1 MQNQQTF
8 DLKTVMT
15 YAVSAHF
22 QNDEEYKNYGS
33 VTNKNIVM
41 SHMGMLD
48 ANRMSFVDYVTQE
61 CETIAEDIIQYY
73 KGLTFKAM
81 GNKIND
87 FEQKVLSLINS
98 GMVDRRDIGVIS
110 SLPKAYFRAVKRDA
124 TDTQMRK
131 LSTTSI
137 HVGTQGED
145 VQGTINILNCSFI
158 QRLQCHVVN
167 AEMLGNIVCFF
178 TKHPAEHWG
187 ETCEIKGKVKRHQ
200 TSKFHGGK
208 ETVLN
213 YVKTVDK
220 VL

>member
-15 YAVSAHF
+15 YAVSAYK
-22 QNDEEYKNYGS
+22 QNNEDYINYGTT
-33 VTNKNIVM
+33 TNKIILQT
-41 SHMGMLD
+41 HLGLLD
-48 ANRMSFVDYVTQE
+48 DSRAVFVDDVSQE
-61 CETIAEDIIQYY
+61 CADIAEKMIQYY

-87 FEQKVLSLINS
+87 FEQKVLGLINCKQ
-98 GMVDRRDIGVIS
+98 VDRRDIGVIA
-110 SLPKAYFRAVKRDA
+110 SLPKAYFRAVKRDS

-137 HVGTQGED
+137 HIGTLGED
-145 VQGTINILNCSFI
+145 VQGTINVLNCSFI
-158 QRLQCHVVN
+158 QSLQCHVVN
-167 AEMLGNIVCFF
+167 AEMSGNIVCFF

-187 ETCEIKGKVKRHQ
+187 ETCEIKAKIKRHQ

-213 YVKTVDK
+213 YVKVA
-220 VL
+220 

>member
-1 MQNQQTF
+1 MQSQQLF

-15 YAVSAHF
+15 FAVSAHF
-22 QNDEEYKNYGS
+22 QNGEEYKNYGTG
-33 VTNKNIVM
+33 TNKAIVQT
-41 SHMGMLD
+41 HLGLLD
-48 ANRMSFVDYVTQE
+48 ENRMVYVDYVTQE
-61 CETIAEDIIQYY
+61 CADIAEKMTQYY

-87 FEQKVLSLINS
+87 FEQKVLGLINCKQ
-98 GMVDRRDIGVIS
+98 VDRRDIGVIA
-110 SLPKAYFRAVKRDA
+110 SLPKAYFRAVKRDK

-137 HVGTQGED
+137 HIGTLGED

-167 AEMLGNIVCFF
+167 AEMLGNVVCFF
-178 TKHPAEHWG
+178 TKHPADHWG

-213 YVKTVDK
+213 YVKKVDNS
-220 VL
+220 

>member
-1 MQNQQTF
+1 MNTY
-8 DLKTVMT
+8 DLKTIMT
-15 YAVSAHF
+15 FAVSAHM
-22 QNDEEYKNYGS
+22 QKGKEYVNYGT
-33 VTNKNIVM
+33 VTNKTIIQT
-41 SHMGMLD
+41 HLGLLD
-48 ANRMSFVDYVTQE
+48 EKRMVFVDYVTEE
-61 CETIAEDIIQYY
+61 CADIAEKIIQYY

-87 FEQKVLSLINS
+87 FEQKVLGLINCKL
-98 GMVDRRDIGVIS
+98 VDQRDIGIIA

-124 TDTQMRK
+124 TDAMMRK

-137 HVGTQGED
+137 HIGTQGED
-145 VQGTINILNCSFI
+145 VEGTINILNCSFI

-167 AEMLGNIVCFF
+167 AEMNGNIVCFF

-187 ETCEIKGKVKRHQ
+187 DTCEIKGKVKRHQ

-220 VL
+220 A

>member
-15 YAVSAHF
+15 YAVSAYK
-22 QNDEEYKNYGS
+22 QNNEDYINYGTT
-33 VTNKNIVM
+33 TNKIILQT
-41 SHMGMLD
+41 HLGLLD
-48 ANRMSFVDYVTQE
+48 DSRAVFVDDVSQE
-61 CETIAEDIIQYY
+61 CADIAEKMIQYY

-87 FEQKVLSLINS
+87 FEQKVLGLINCKQ
-98 GMVDRRDIGVIS
+98 VDRRDIGVIA

-137 HVGTQGED
+137 HIGTLGED
-145 VQGTINILNCSFI
+145 VQGTINVLNCSFI
-158 QRLQCHVVN
+158 QSLQCHVVN
-167 AEMLGNIVCFF
+167 AEMSGNIVCFF

-187 ETCEIKGKVKRHQ
+187 ETCEIKAKIKRHQ

-213 YVKTVDK
+213 YVKVA
-220 VL
+220 

>member
-1 MQNQQTF
+1 MQNMTY

-15 YAVSAHF
+15 YAVSAHM
-22 QNDEEYKNYGS
+22 QNNEEYINYGVVS
-33 VTNKNIVM
+33 NKTIIQTHLNAI
-41 SHMGMLD
+41 D
-48 ANRMSFVDYVTQE
+48 QNRQVFVDHVTQQ
-61 CETIAEDIIQYY
+61 CEDVAEDIIQYY

-87 FEQKVLSLINS
+87 FEQKVLGLINCKQ
-98 GMVDRRDIGVIS
+98 VDHRDIGIIA
-110 SLPKAYFRAVKRDA
+110 SLPKAYFRSVKRDA
-124 TDTQMRK
+124 ADTQMRK

-137 HVGTQGED
+137 HVGTLGED
-145 VQGTINILNCSFI
+145 IAGTINIMNCSFI

-167 AEMLGNIVCFF
+167 AEMDGNIVCFF
-178 TKHPAEHWG
+178 TKHDATHWG
-187 ETCEIKGKVKRHQ
+187 DMCEIKGKVKRHQ

-220 VL
+220 S

>member
-1 MQNQQTF
+1 MQAQQEF

-15 YAVSAHF
+15 FAVSA
-22 QNDEEYKNYGS
+22 YKQKGEDYINYGTN
-33 VTNKNIVM
+33 TNKTIVQT
-41 SHMGMLD
+41 HLGLLD
-48 ANRMSFVDYVTQE
+48 ENRMTFVDHVSEE
-61 CETIAEDIIQYY
+61 CADIAEDIIQYY

-87 FEQKVLSLINS
+87 FEQKVLGLINT

-110 SLPKAYFRAVKRDA
+110 SLPKAYFRSVKRDA

-145 VQGTINILNCSFI
+145 IEGTINILNCSFI

-167 AEMLGNIVCFF
+167 AEMNGNIVCFF
-178 TKHPAEHWG
+178 TKHPAEHWST
-187 ETCEIKGKVKRHQ
+187 TCEIKGKVKRHQ
-200 TSKFHGGK
+200 VSKFHGGK

-213 YVKTVDK
+213 YVKVVT
-220 VL
+220 

>member
-1 MQNQQTF
+1 
-8 DLKTVMT
+8 
-15 YAVSAHF
+15 
-22 QNDEEYKNYGS
+22 
-33 VTNKNIVM
+33 
-41 SHMGMLD
+41 
-48 ANRMSFVDYVTQE
+48 
-61 CETIAEDIIQYY
+61 
-73 KGLTFKAM
+73 M

-87 FEQKVLSLINS
+87 FEQKVLGLINCKQ
-98 GMVDRRDIGVIS
+98 VDRRDIGVIA

-137 HVGTQGED
+137 HIGTLGEG

-158 QRLQCHVVN
+158 QSLQCYVVN
-167 AEMLGNIVCFF
+167 AEMSGNIVCFF

-187 ETCEIKGKVKRHQ
+187 ETCEIKAKIKRHQ

-213 YVKTVDK
+213 YVKVA
-220 VL
+220 

>member
-1 MQNQQTF
+1 MEQTF

-15 YAVSAHF
+15 FSASAYK
-22 QNDEEYKNYGS
+22 QLNDNYVNYGK
-33 VTNKNIVM
+33 VTNKTIIQ
-41 SHMGMLD
+41 SHLGLLD
-48 ANRMSFVDYVTQE
+48 ENRMVFVDHITQE
-61 CETIAEDIIQYY
+61 CEDIAEQMIQYY

-87 FEQKVLSLINS
+87 FEQKVLGLINCKL
-98 GMVDRRDIGVIS
+98 VDRRDIGVIA
-110 SLPKAYFRAVKRDA
+110 SLPKAYFRSIKRDN
-124 TDTQMRK
+124 TDILMRK
-131 LSTTSI
+131 LSTTSVHI
-137 HVGTQGED
+137 GTLGED
-145 VQGTINILNCSFI
+145 IQGKINILNCSFI

-167 AEMLGNIVCFF
+167 AEMNENIVCFF
-178 TKHPAEHWG
+178 TKHDADHWG

-220 VL
+220 V

>member
-1 MQNQQTF
+1 MNTY

-22 QNDEEYKNYGS
+22 QNGEEYNNYGS
-33 VTNKNIVM
+33 TTNKTIIQSHLGEISE
-41 SHMGMLD
+41 SHMC
-48 ANRMSFVDYVTQE
+48 FVDHITQE
-61 CETIAEDIIQYY
+61 CADIADKIIQYY

-81 GNKIND
+81 GAKIND
-87 FEQKVLSLINS
+87 FEQRVLAIIQS
-98 GMVDRRDIGVIS
+98 GVVDRRDIGVVA
-110 SLPKAYFRAVKRDA
+110 SLPKAYFRAVKRDE
-124 TDTQMRK
+124 TDTLMRK
-131 LSTTSI
+131 LSVSSI
-137 HVGTQGED
+137 HIGTVGED
-145 VQGTINILNCSFI
+145 VQGNINILNCSFI
-158 QRLQCHVVN
+158 QSLQCHVVN
-167 AEMLGNIVCFF
+167 AEMSGNIVCFF

-220 VL
+220 V

>member
-1 MQNQQTF
+1 MQAQQEF

-15 YAVSAHF
+15 FAVSA
-22 QNDEEYKNYGS
+22 YKQKGEDYINYGTN
-33 VTNKNIVM
+33 TNKTIVQT
-41 SHMGMLD
+41 HLGLLD
-48 ANRMSFVDYVTQE
+48 ENRMTFVDHVSQE
-61 CETIAEDIIQYY
+61 CADIAEDIIQYY

-87 FEQKVLSLINS
+87 FEQKVLGLINT

-110 SLPKAYFRAVKRDA
+110 SLPKAYFRSVKRDA

-145 VQGTINILNCSFI
+145 IEGTINILNCSFI

-167 AEMLGNIVCFF
+167 AEMNGNIVCFF
-178 TKHPAEHWG
+178 TKHPAEHWST
-187 ETCEIKGKVKRHQ
+187 TCEIKGKVKRHQ
-200 TSKFHGGK
+200 VSKFHGGK

-213 YVKTVDK
+213 YVKVVT
-220 VL
+220 